1 MYKILHLETS
11 MLYQTVIREICVEIS
26 AIYIN
31 ATKAS
36 EAFEIL
42 QREKIS
48 LILTAM
54 ELESGSA
61 IDFIKSLNESQFRDI
76 PVVVFTGNDS
86 LEDRKRMYELG
97 IVDYILKTSDK
108 EVIKQNLS
116 IFRKED
122 PVALRMR
129 ELTYAVVDDN
139 KMDRKIISRIFSMH
153 DIKKADFFDS
163 EQMLL
168 NSDIHYDVYVID
180 LVLKETLGDK
190 VISALRKKNLD
201 SVIIA
206 VSGIDNVKTISM
218 VLSIG
223 ADDYITKPFNYDL
236 FFTRLKTNIRNFLL
250 MRELKLKTDLLERI
264 SITDPLTELFNRRH
278 IFDRLN
284 QECEKFKRYGL
295 TFTAVMLDID
305 GFKSINDSYGHQ
317 VGDMVIRMVSDA
329 IKKSIRN
336 VDIAGRYGGE
346 EFLIILPEIDGKGG
360 VVAAERIRK
369 SIESIKIEES
379 NIKVTISAGVAEFAG
394 EPIDDFIKKIDSML
408 YLAKKNGKN
417 RIESAAL

>member
-206 VSGIDNVKTISM
+206 VSGIDNVKTISR

-250 MRELKLKTDLLERI
+250 MRELKVKTELLERI

-278 IFDRLN
+278 IFNRLN

>member
-1 MYKILHLETS
+1 
-11 MLYQTVIREICVEIS
+11 VEIS

-206 VSGIDNVKTISM
+206 VSGIDNVKTISR

>member
-76 PVVVFTGNDS
+76 PVVVFAGNDS

-108 EVIKQNLS
+108 ELIKQNLS

-129 ELTYAVVDDN
+129 ELTYAVVDYN

-168 NSDIHYDVYVID
+168 NSDMHYDVYVID

-206 VSGIDNVKTISM
+206 VSGIDNVKTISR

-250 MRELKLKTDLLERI
+250 MRELKVKTDLLERI

-394 EPIDDFIKKIDSML
+394 EPIDDFIK
-408 YLAKKNGKN
+408 
-417 RIESAAL
+417 R

>member
-206 VSGIDNVKTISM
+206 VSGIDNVKTISR

-379 NIKVTISAGVAEFAG
+379 NIKVTISGGVAEFA
-394 EPIDDFIKKIDSML
+394 
-408 YLAKKNGKN
+408 
-417 RIESAAL
+417 

>member
-1 MYKILHLETS
+1 
-11 MLYQTVIREICVEIS
+11 
-26 AIYIN
+26 
-31 ATKAS
+31 
-36 EAFEIL
+36 
-42 QREKIS
+42 
-48 LILTAM
+48 
-54 ELESGSA
+54 
-61 IDFIKSLNESQFRDI
+61 
-76 PVVVFTGNDS
+76 
-86 LEDRKRMYELG
+86 
-97 IVDYILKTSDK
+97 
-108 EVIKQNLS
+108 
-116 IFRKED
+116 
-122 PVALRMR
+122 
-129 ELTYAVVDDN
+129 
-139 KMDRKIISRIFSMH
+139 MH

-168 NSDIHYDVYVID
+168 NSDMHYDVYVID

-206 VSGIDNVKTISM
+206 VSGIDNVKTISR

-250 MRELKLKTDLLERI
+250 MRELKVKTDLLERI

>member
-206 VSGIDNVKTISM
+206 VSGIDNVKTISR

>member
-206 VSGIDNVKTISM
+206 VSGIDNVKTISR

-379 NIKVTISAGVAEFAG
+379 NIKVTISGGVAEFAG

>member
-168 NSDIHYDVYVID
+168 NSDMHYDVYVID

-206 VSGIDNVKTISM
+206 VSGIDNVKTISR

-250 MRELKLKTDLLERI
+250 MRELKVKTDLLERI

-278 IFDRLN
+278 VFDRLN

>member
-61 IDFIKSLNESQFRDI
+61 IDFIKSLNESQFKDI

-168 NSDIHYDVYVID
+168 NSDMHYDVYVID

-206 VSGIDNVKTISM
+206 VSGIDNVKTISR

-250 MRELKLKTDLLERI
+250 MRELKVKTELLERI

-360 VVAAERIRK
+360 FVAAERIRK

-379 NIKVTISAGVAEFAG
+379 NIKVTISGGVAEFAG